1 MMREK
6 RAFFRV
12 PREDGDAMKF
22 RSLAALIGAGV
33 LAAALSPQ
41 VAMAGPVTDHL
52 VEAEGLV
59 DELNSIG
66 WPTESAYNK
75 YCGTGCS
82 GSVVTWGTP
91 GNPTTYY
98 NESQCAPF
106 VTQLLKHTYSWATN
120 SYFTT
125 YFSSTSPNSARYYDR
140 INAGTVAHMDKITKV
155 ASLQPGDI
163 IAIKYE
169 EGASGG
175 SGHTPV
181 VRSLAGTVVT
191 DSDPNTTEY
200 VVEVVDST
208 SNPHGTAPVST
219 GHHDSRSSGS
229 TEYSGVGYGYMV
241 FYADANGDFYG
252 YRWGTD
258 ESTFHP
264 VTTRPIVAA
273 RVTSE
278 P

>member
-1 MMREK
+1 MRL
-6 RAFFRV
+6 RNVAASI
-12 PREDGDAMKF
+12 GAGI
-22 RSLAALIGAGV
+22 LAALAPT
-33 LAAALSPQ
+33 PQ

-52 VEAEGLV
+52 TEAEELV

-66 WPTESAYNK
+66 WPTESSYNK
-75 YCGTGCS
+75 YCGSGCT

-91 GNPTTYY
+91 GTPTSYY

-106 VTQLLKHTYSWATN
+106 VTQLLKHTYSWATS
-120 SYFTT
+120 SYFSSE
-125 YFSSTSPNSARYYDR
+125 FSSTSPNSARYYDR
-140 INAGTVAHMDKITKV
+140 INAGAVDHMDKITKV
-155 ASLQPGDI
+155 ADLEPGDI

-169 EGASGG
+169 AGASGG

-181 VRSLAGTVVT
+181 VRSLDGTVVT

-208 SNPHGTAPVST
+208 SNPHGTAPVAD
-219 GHHDSRSSGS
+219 GRDDSRSSGS
-229 TEYSGVGYGYMV
+229 TEYSGAGYGFMV

-258 ESTFHP
+258 ESTFHS

-273 RVTSE
+273 RMTSE
-278 P
+278 A